1 MNIVEN
7 TFAGIKQQ
15 ELRQNPFYSLMS
27 ATIDTNP
34 HQIEAYLFALSA
46 LKNGGAILAD
56 EVGLGKTIEAGLVI
70 KHYFL
75 SGKKNIILIMPSS
88 LRKQWQI
95 ELKEKFDISA
105 KVIDSENI
113 IEYEYSSKKKQNIII
128 ISYNFASTHK
138 KLISDTAWDLC
149 IFDEAHRMRNVH
161 KNGSKMAATL
171 CDITKGIPKI
181 MLTAT
186 PMQNSLFDLY
196 GLIQFIDPRILGD
209 KAVFSERY
217 LKNEQYD
224 ELKATLDGVI
234 QRTLRSEVSD
244 YIQYPQRRE
253 MTVDFRLSL
262 QEMELYMLI
271 NQYLKKEILYAL
283 PNSRRTLITSVI
295 RKLLASSSMAVAET
309 FKALRNR
316 LIVLMQSTREESST
330 ESLDYFFN
338 FFDEEDQE
346 LEDTEQKEELFTREK
361 VNEFIQH
368 EIDEVENII
377 NKAEAIT
384 TNAKMN
390 ALKIAVKKAF
400 DYQKDNG
407 APEKIVIFT
416 ESVRTQKYI
425 FDELSNNGYKN
436 EVLMFNGSGSDSL
449 TKQIYNAWKAKNY
462 NNDMGSRGV
471 ELKNAIVEAFKND
484 YKILLVTDS
493 GSEGLNLQF
502 CSTVINYDLPWN
514 PQKIEQR
521 IGRCHRY
528 GQQYDV
534 VVINLLNTENFA
546 DKRVYEILSNKFEL
560 FQGVFGASDKAIGL
574 LESGGDFEKRVSQI
588 YQECNSTTEFTK
600 KFAALEKE
608 IEGKRNKKLE
618 DLTGLITTKNLK
630 KHSEAFNK
638 LLSEYMAYE
647 QEYLYWN
654 KKETFTSGI
663 KFPAYLHKSNS
674 EKNKYLII
682 GGYYQDTN
690 IIDSICTFMD
700 ESGVILNFS
709 DEQKKSFL
717 ESVNESDLQQIE
729 PNLNICSKLLKEI
742 EQVEYENFCNTNK
755 RIILNHKRKLDN
767 WLMLQKEHYILKT
780 QDESEINE
788 LTEQFNKE
796 KNFRE
801 KIAIKKKIEELKKE
815 KENLQTLFHEEMSK
829 LESQADNQQ
838 KEFEE
843 TILKQPS
850 LISKMI
856 VEL

>member
-7 TFAGIKQQ
+7 TFANIKQQ

-27 ATIDTNP
+27 AAIDTNP

-113 IEYEYSSKKKQNIII
+113 IDYEYSSKKNQNIII

-161 KNGSKMAATL
+161 KNGSKMAAIL

-224 ELKATLDGVI
+224 ELKATLDGII

-316 LIVLMQSTREESST
+316 LIVLKQSTREESST

-436 EVLMFNGSGSDSL
+436 EVLLFNGSVSDSL

-618 DLTGLITTKNLK
+618 ELTGLITTKNFK
-630 KHSEAFNK
+630 NHSDTFNK

-654 KKETFTSGI
+654 KKETCTSGI

-717 ESVNESDLQQIE
+717 DSVNESDLQQIE

-742 EQVEYENFCNTNK
+742 EQIEYENFCNTNK
-755 RIILNHKRKLDN
+755 RIILQHKRKLDN
-767 WLMLQKEHYILKT
+767 WLMLQKENYILKT

>member
-7 TFAGIKQQ
+7 TFASIKQQ

-113 IEYEYSSKKKQNIII
+113 IDYEYSSKKKQNIII

-316 LIVLMQSTREESST
+316 LIVLKQSTREESST

-436 EVLMFNGSGSDSL
+436 EVLLFNGSGSDSL

-608 IEGKRNKKLE
+608 IDGKRNKKLE
-618 DLTGLITTKNLK
+618 ELTDLITTKNFK
-630 KHSEAFNK
+630 NHSDNFNK

-742 EQVEYENFCNTNK
+742 EQIEYENFCNTNK
-755 RIILNHKRKLDN
+755 RIILQHKRKLDN
-767 WLMLQKEHYILKT
+767 WLMLQKENYILKT

-829 LESQADNQQ
+829 LESQADEQQ
-838 KEFEE
+838 IEFEE

>member
-346 LEDTEQKEELFTREK
+346 LEDTEQKEELFR
-361 VNEFIQH
+361 
-368 EIDEVENII
+368 
-377 NKAEAIT
+377 
-384 TNAKMN
+384 
-390 ALKIAVKKAF
+390 
-400 DYQKDNG
+400 
-407 APEKIVIFT
+407 
-416 ESVRTQKYI
+416 
-425 FDELSNNGYKN
+425 
-436 EVLMFNGSGSDSL
+436 
-449 TKQIYNAWKAKNY
+449 
-462 NNDMGSRGV
+462 
-471 ELKNAIVEAFKND
+471 
-484 YKILLVTDS
+484 
-493 GSEGLNLQF
+493 
-502 CSTVINYDLPWN
+502 
-514 PQKIEQR
+514 
-521 IGRCHRY
+521 
-528 GQQYDV
+528 
-534 VVINLLNTENFA
+534 
-546 DKRVYEILSNKFEL
+546 
-560 FQGVFGASDKAIGL
+560 
-574 LESGGDFEKRVSQI
+574 
-588 YQECNSTTEFTK
+588 
-600 KFAALEKE
+600 
-608 IEGKRNKKLE
+608 
-618 DLTGLITTKNLK
+618 
-630 KHSEAFNK
+630 
-638 LLSEYMAYE
+638 
-647 QEYLYWN
+647 
-654 KKETFTSGI
+654 
-663 KFPAYLHKSNS
+663 
-674 EKNKYLII
+674 
-682 GGYYQDTN
+682 
-690 IIDSICTFMD
+690 
-700 ESGVILNFS
+700 
-709 DEQKKSFL
+709 
-717 ESVNESDLQQIE
+717 
-729 PNLNICSKLLKEI
+729 
-742 EQVEYENFCNTNK
+742 
-755 RIILNHKRKLDN
+755 
-767 WLMLQKEHYILKT
+767 
-780 QDESEINE
+780 
-788 LTEQFNKE
+788 
-796 KNFRE
+796 
-801 KIAIKKKIEELKKE
+801 
-815 KENLQTLFHEEMSK
+815 
-829 LESQADNQQ
+829 
-838 KEFEE
+838 
-843 TILKQPS
+843 
-850 LISKMI
+850 
-856 VEL
+856 